1 MEALIDGFMD
11 GVVADI
17 DRGARDDA
25 ALVSSRQSGASTNR
39 GSDKAPRNPSLHRLR
54 QLASREHAARRGTV
68 DAVKSR
74 AKLRIGL
81 PPRKPSMTTRNTFAR
96 LIALG
101 SLAALCATAL
111 PAQRP
116 IKVFISVDMEGIGG
130 VVTADQLGPTG
141 FEYAKFRE
149 YMTAEALAAIAGAR
163 EAGATEFVV
172 ADAHGNMQNLL
183 IDRFPDGVTIIRGSP
198 RPLMMMEGI
207 DSSFSAAM
215 FIGYHSAT
223 TNARGVRAH
232 TISSATFAAVR
243 LNGQPMSESGI
254 NAAIAGHFGV
264 PVVMVSGDEQAVGEV
279 QAMLGSV
286 EGAVVKRSISFHAAA
301 VMTPEA
307 SQALIRAKAKAAV
320 LRLREFRPLP
330 SRGPF
335 QLELTYK
342 NYTPAEMMSY
352 LPGTER
358 VDSHTIRM
366 RATSIV
372 EISRFLEF
380 AISYRADLS
389 P

>member
-1 MEALIDGFMD
+1 MST
-11 GVVADI
+11 
-17 DRGARDDA
+17 RST
-25 ALVSSRQSGASTNR
+25 LV
-39 GSDKAPRNPSLHRLR
+39 
-54 QLASREHAARRGTV
+54 
-68 DAVKSR
+68 
-74 AKLRIGL
+74 
-81 PPRKPSMTTRNTFAR
+81 R
-96 LIALG
+96 LITLSAICASAL
-101 SLAALCATAL
+101 S
-111 PAQRP
+111 AQRP

-130 VVTADQLGPTG
+130 VVTSEQLGPTG

-183 IDRFPDGVTIIRGSP
+183 IDKFPAGVTIIRGSP

-207 DSSFSAAM
+207 DSTFSAAM

-223 TNARGVRAH
+223 TNPQGVRAH

-254 NAAIAGHFGV
+254 NAIIAGSFGV
-264 PVVMVSGDEQAVGEV
+264 PIVMVSGDDQAVGEV
-279 QAMLGSV
+279 QKLTGNV

-307 SQALIRAKAKAAV
+307 SQALIRAKAKAAM
-320 LRLREFRPLP
+320 LRLKDFKPTP
-330 SRGPF
+330 ARGPF

-342 NYTPAEMMSY
+342 SYTPAEMMSY

-358 VDSHTIRM
+358 VDSHTIRF

-372 EISRFLEF
+372 DISRFVEF
-380 AISYRADLS
+380 AISYRADLT